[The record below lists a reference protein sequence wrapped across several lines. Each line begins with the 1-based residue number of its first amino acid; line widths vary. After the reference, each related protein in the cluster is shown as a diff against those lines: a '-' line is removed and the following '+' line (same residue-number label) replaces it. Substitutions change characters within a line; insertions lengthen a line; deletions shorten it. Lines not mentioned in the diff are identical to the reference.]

1 MTETRLSAPTTAQ
14 GFPFPILALSLSA
27 FAVGTAEFVIAELL
41 PDISRDL
48 GVSIPGAGRLVT
60 AYAMGVVIGAP
71 LLAVVTSRM
80 TRKTVLLAM
89 LGIFI
94 VGNFL
99 SAFSPNYAT
108 LMTARIVAGLA
119 HGSLF
124 GVGVIVATNLVAPG
138 RRASAVALMFSGL
151 TIANIAGV
159 PLGTLIGQIYGWR
172 STFFA
177 ITALGIVSL
186 IGMAALIP
194 RDSGT
199 GSIDV
204 RREFA
209 VARRPEVLLALAT
222 TMFGSA
228 CVFVLFT
235 YIAPI
240 LEDVSGFSPHAV
252 AVVLF
257 ILGVG
262 LTIGINVGGKLAD
275 RGVMR
280 ALIGLLIALVVL
292 SALFA
297 PASGYKIAGVIVLF
311 LWGMAA
317 FGMVPPLQTRV
328 LDSAREAPNIASTL
342 NVGAFNLGNAG
353 GAFLGGLVID
363 GGFGLTAVPLAAALV
378 ALAGLACAAL
388 SASLEKRRAR
398 ASMTSGERLRLAAG
412 RGAGIEARQT
422 LKQKIHLRL
431 RLRGQRG

>member
-1 MTETRLSAPTTAQ
+1 MTKAH

-27 FAVGTAEFVIAELL
+27 FSVGTAEFVIAGLL

-94 VGNFL
+94 VGNLL

-240 LEDVSGFSPHAV
+240 LEDVGGFSPHAV
-252 AVVLF
+252 AVVL
-257 ILGVG
+257 G
-262 LTIGINVGGKLAD
+262 NVP
-275 RGVMR
+275 R
-280 ALIGLLIALVVL
+280 
-292 SALFA
+292 
-297 PASGYKIAGVIVLF
+297 
-311 LWGMAA
+311 
-317 FGMVPPLQTRV
+317 
-328 LDSAREAPNIASTL
+328 
-342 NVGAFNLGNAG
+342 NV
-353 GAFLGGLVID
+353 
-363 GGFGLTAVPLAAALV
+363 
-378 ALAGLACAAL
+378 
-388 SASLEKRRAR
+388 EKRRA
-398 ASMTSGERLRLAAG
+398 ALLALS
-412 RGAGIEARQT
+412 R
-422 LKQKIHLRL
+422 
-431 RLRGQRG
+431 